1 MDAAK
6 IFEGIALLIELAQR
20 GEIDPWDVQV
30 IEALDRYLNALLAAQ
45 EVTPGSYESNLS
57 QSGQAFLLASLLVL
71 FKANTLTELDA
82 TNEPELEA
90 EELLL
95 VGEGEFA
102 TRVRL
107 PLEQQL
113 RRRPAAVPPQKRP
126 VTLQDLI
133 EHLQLIATQL
143 QLAQGSLA
151 DKAARSHRRSL
162 SQARADA
169 RQPLELAHQEN
180 LTQVARELEEFL
192 SRYAPQI
199 FHPEQDGLNLEQLV
213 ELWTQAKQV
222 ATSIAA
228 TMSHGELFPTQCD
241 RVSPQK
247 HERVSV
253 FWALLLLSAQS
264 KVELS
269 QEEFYQEIKIRTLS
283 DPQKLAIVDTDPKT
297 TVCSF

>member
-1 MDAAK
+1 MNAAE

-20 GEIDPWDVQV
+20 GEIDPWDVRV
-30 IEALDRYLNALLAAQ
+30 IEAIDRYLNALLAAQ

-71 FKANTLTELDA
+71 FKANTLTGLESPTD
-82 TNEPELEA
+82 ESELET
-90 EELLL
+90 EELL
-95 VGEGEFA
+95 VGEGELA
-102 TRVRL
+102 TRLRL

-113 RRRPAAVPPQKRP
+113 RRRPVAVPPQKRP

-133 EHLQLIATQL
+133 EHLQLIASQL
-143 QLAQGSLA
+143 QSQGNLA
-151 DKAARSHRRSL
+151 DKVPSRRRSL

-169 RQPLELAHQEN
+169 RKPLELAHQEN

-192 SRYAPQI
+192 SRYSSQFLA
-199 FHPEQDGLNLEQLV
+199 PEQDWLNLEQLV
-213 ELWTQAKQV
+213 ELWMQTKQV

-228 TMSHGELFPTQCD
+228 TLSHGELPSD
-241 RVSPQK
+241 RERFLPQK
-247 HERVSV
+247 HEKVSV

-269 QEEFYQEIKIRTLS
+269 QEEFYQEIKIRTLG
-283 DPQKLAIVDTDPKT
+283 DAEQLAIADTYGKT
-297 TVCSF
+297 TACSA

>member
-1 MDAAK
+1 MNAAE

-20 GEIDPWDVQV
+20 GEIDPWDVRV
-30 IEALDRYLNALLAAQ
+30 IEAIDRYLNALLAAQ
-45 EVTPGSYESNLS
+45 EITPGSYESNLS

-71 FKANTLTELDA
+71 FKANTLTGLDSPLD
-82 TNEPELEA
+82 ESELET

-95 VGEGEFA
+95 VGEGEFG
-102 TRVRL
+102 TRLRL

-113 RRRPAAVPPQKRP
+113 RRRPVAVPPQKRP

-143 QLAQGSLA
+143 QSEGNLA
-151 DKAARSHRRSL
+151 DKTSRSRHRSV
-162 SQARADA
+162 SQSRADA
-169 RQPLELAHQEN
+169 RKPLELAHQEN

-192 SRYAPQI
+192 SRYSSQ
-199 FHPEQDGLNLEQLV
+199 FFTLEQNWLNLEQLV
-213 ELWTQAKQV
+213 DLWTQTKQV

-228 TMSHGELFPTQCD
+228 TMSHGELPSD
-241 RVSPQK
+241 RDRLSSQR
-247 HERVSV
+247 HEKVSV

-269 QEEFYQEIKIRTLS
+269 QEEFYQDIKIRTLS
-283 DPQKLAIVDTDPKT
+283 DPGQLAIGDTDSKT
-297 TVCSF
+297 TVCSV

>member
-1 MDAAK
+1 MNAAE

-20 GEIDPWDVQV
+20 GEIDPWDVRV
-30 IEALDRYLNALLAAQ
+30 IEAIDRYLNALLAAQ
-45 EVTPGSYESNLS
+45 EITPGSYESNLS

-71 FKANTLTELDA
+71 FKANTLTGLDSPPDELELD
-82 TNEPELEA
+82 T

-102 TRVRL
+102 TRLRL

-113 RRRPAAVPPQKRP
+113 HRRPVAVPPQKRP

-143 QLAQGSLA
+143 QSEGNLTAKTS
-151 DKAARSHRRSL
+151 RSRRSV
-162 SQARADA
+162 SQSRADA
-169 RQPLELAHQEN
+169 RKPLELAHQEN

-192 SRYAPQI
+192 SRYSSQ
-199 FHPEQDGLNLEQLV
+199 FFTLEQNWLNLEQLV
-213 ELWTQAKQV
+213 DLWTQTKQV

-228 TMSHGELFPTQCD
+228 TMSHGELLSD
-241 RVSPQK
+241 RGCTSSQK
-247 HERVSV
+247 HEKVSV

-269 QEEFYQEIKIRTLS
+269 QEEFYQEIKIKTLGGS
-283 DPQKLAIVDTDPKT
+283 EQLAIGDTDSKT
-297 TVCSF
+297 TVCSV

>member
-1 MDAAK
+1 MNAAE

-20 GEIDPWDVQV
+20 GEIDPWDVRV
-30 IEALDRYLNALLAAQ
+30 IEAIDRYLNALLAAQ
-45 EVTPGSYESNLS
+45 EITPGSYESNLS

-71 FKANTLTELDA
+71 FKANTLTGLDSPPDELELD
-82 TNEPELEA
+82 T

-102 TRVRL
+102 TRLRL

-113 RRRPAAVPPQKRP
+113 HRRPVAVPPQKRP

-143 QLAQGSLA
+143 QSEGNLTAKTS
-151 DKAARSHRRSL
+151 RSRRSV
-162 SQARADA
+162 SQSRADA
-169 RQPLELAHQEN
+169 RKPLELAHQEN

-192 SRYAPQI
+192 SRYSSQ
-199 FHPEQDGLNLEQLV
+199 FFTLEQNWLNLEQLV
-213 ELWTQAKQV
+213 DLWTQTKQV
-222 ATSIAA
+222 ATSIVA
-228 TMSHGELFPTQCD
+228 TMSHSELPSD
-241 RVSPQK
+241 RGCPSSQK
-247 HERVSV
+247 HEKVSV

-269 QEEFYQEIKIRTLS
+269 QEEFYQEIKIRTLGGS
-283 DPQKLAIVDTDPKT
+283 EQLAIGDTDSKT
-297 TVCSF
+297 TVCSV

>member
-1 MDAAK
+1 MNAAE

-20 GEIDPWDVQV
+20 GEIDPWDVRV
-30 IEALDRYLNALLAAQ
+30 IEAIDRYLNALLAAQ
-45 EVTPGSYESNLS
+45 EITPGSYESNLS

-71 FKANTLTELDA
+71 FKANTLTGLDSPPDELELD
-82 TNEPELEA
+82 T

-95 VGEGEFA
+95 VGEGEFG
-102 TRVRL
+102 TRLRL

-113 RRRPAAVPPQKRP
+113 HRRPVAVPPQKRP

-143 QLAQGSLA
+143 QSEGNLTAKTS
-151 DKAARSHRRSL
+151 RSRRSV
-162 SQARADA
+162 SQSRADA
-169 RQPLELAHQEN
+169 RKPLELAHQEN

-192 SRYAPQI
+192 SRYSSQ
-199 FHPEQDGLNLEQLV
+199 FFTLEQNWLNLEQLV
-213 ELWTQAKQV
+213 DLWTQTKQV
-222 ATSIAA
+222 ATSIVA
-228 TMSHGELFPTQCD
+228 TMSHSELPSD
-241 RVSPQK
+241 RGCPSSQK
-247 HERVSV
+247 HEKVSV

-283 DPQKLAIVDTDPKT
+283 DPEQLAIGDTDSKT
-297 TVCSF
+297 TVCSV

>member
-1 MDAAK
+1 MNAAE

-20 GEIDPWDVQV
+20 GEIDPWDVRV
-30 IEALDRYLNALLAAQ
+30 IEAIDRYLNALLAAQ
-45 EVTPGSYESNLS
+45 EITPGSYESNLS

-71 FKANTLTELDA
+71 FKANTLTGLDSPPDELELD
-82 TNEPELEA
+82 T

-102 TRVRL
+102 TRLRL

-113 RRRPAAVPPQKRP
+113 HRRPVAVPPQKRP

-143 QLAQGSLA
+143 QSEGNLTAKTS
-151 DKAARSHRRSL
+151 RSRRSV
-162 SQARADA
+162 SQSRADA
-169 RQPLELAHQEN
+169 RKPLELAHQEN

-192 SRYAPQI
+192 SRYSAQ
-199 FHPEQDGLNLEQLV
+199 FFTLEQNWLNLEQLV
-213 ELWTQAKQV
+213 DLWTQTKQV

-228 TMSHGELFPTQCD
+228 TMSHSELLSD
-241 RVSPQK
+241 RGCHSSQK
-247 HERVSV
+247 HEKVSV

-269 QEEFYQEIKIRTLS
+269 QEEFYQEIKIRTLGGS
-283 DPQKLAIVDTDPKT
+283 EPLAIGDTDSKT
-297 TVCSF
+297 TVCSV

>member
-1 MDAAK
+1 MNAAE

-20 GEIDPWDVQV
+20 GEIDPWDVRV
-30 IEALDRYLNALLAAQ
+30 IEAIDRYLNALLTAQ

-71 FKANTLTELDA
+71 FKANTLTGLDS
-82 TNEPELEA
+82 PSDELELET
-90 EELLL
+90 EELVL

-102 TRVRL
+102 TRLRL

-113 RRRPAAVPPQKRP
+113 RRRPVAVPPQKRP

-133 EHLQLIATQL
+133 EHLQLIATGL
-143 QLAQGSLA
+143 QSQGNLA
-151 DKAARSHRRSL
+151 DKVPSRRRSL

-169 RQPLELAHQEN
+169 RKPLELAHQEN

-192 SRYAPQI
+192 SRYSSQFFAP
-199 FHPEQDGLNLEQLV
+199 EENWLNLEQLV
-213 ELWTQAKQV
+213 ELWTQTKQV

-228 TMSHGELFPTQCD
+228 TMSHGELPSD
-241 RVSPQK
+241 RDRLTPQK
-247 HERVSV
+247 HEKVSV

-269 QEEFYQEIKIRTLS
+269 QEEFYQEIKIRTLGDS
-283 DPQKLAIVDTDPKT
+283 EQLAIGDTDSKT
-297 TVCSF
+297 TVCSV

>member
-1 MDAAK
+1 MNAAE

-20 GEIDPWDVQV
+20 GEIDPWDVRV
-30 IEALDRYLNALLAAQ
+30 IEAIDRYLNALLAAQ
-45 EVTPGSYESNLS
+45 EITPGSYESNLS

-71 FKANTLTELDA
+71 FKANTLTGLEAA
-82 TNEPELEA
+82 TDESELET

-95 VGEGEFA
+95 VGEGEYA
-102 TRVRL
+102 TRLRL

-113 RRRPAAVPPQKRP
+113 SRRPVAVPPQKRP

-133 EHLQLIATQL
+133 EHLQLVATQL
-143 QLAQGSLA
+143 QSQGNQA
-151 DKAARSHRRSL
+151 DKAHSRRRIL

-169 RQPLELAHQEN
+169 RKPLELAHQEN

-192 SRYAPQI
+192 SRYSSQFFA
-199 FHPEQDGLNLEQLV
+199 PEQDWLNLEQLV
-213 ELWTQAKQV
+213 ELWTQTKQV

-228 TMSHGELFPTQCD
+228 TLSHGELPRNCD
-241 RVSPQK
+241 RFPPQK
-247 HERVSV
+247 HEKVSI

-283 DPQKLAIVDTDPKT
+283 DPEQLAIADTDSKT